1 MEVEVNYLAVLLA
14 TVSSMV
20 VGSVWYMPKVFGNT
34 WMKLAKVDMD
44 KAKRG
49 SWTPIVGAVV
59 LSALTACVLAHV
71 LPGPP
76 IFGNS
81 FLYDSL
87 STAFWL
93 WLGFGAARLLT
104 HQLFEMR
111 SPKLHLI
118 NAAHELVAIMVMG
131 LIIGLLAP

>member
-1 MEVEVNYLAVLLA
+1 MGGAFGTL
-14 TVSSMV
+14 SSMV
-20 VGSVWYMPKVFGNT
+20 IGSIWYMPKVFGST
-34 WMKLAKVDMD
+34 WMKLARVDMD
-44 KAKRG
+44 KAKKG
-49 SWTPIVGAVV
+49 GWTPIMGAVV
-59 LSALTACVLAHV
+59 LSALTAYVLAHV
-71 LPGPP
+71 SFLVHQF
-76 IFGNS
+76 FGNS

-118 NAAHELVAIMVMG
+118 NAAHDS
-131 LIIGLLAP
+131 